1 MEVDV
6 SVNTGEVGHHF
17 PCARRKE
24 GGWLQREKKIIQ
36 SFQQKELLKVDEANA
51 FQGKK
56 K

>member
-24 GGWLQREKKIIQ
+24 GGWLQREKSKMGR
-36 SFQQKELLKVDEANA
+36 LLL
-51 FQGKK
+51 
-56 K
+56 